1 MQGPEVPVRVAVRVR
16 PLLPRERLH
25 NHQVC
30 VRVIPGANQLVLGK
44 DRAFTFDHVLTSKTS
59 QDEAYSKI
67 VEPLVHSCF
76 EGYNATVF
84 AYGQT
89 GSGKT
94 YTIVGGGNTDT
105 ITEEEYG
112 IIPRAIKQIFSTIA
126 ENHNVDYTVLVS
138 YIEVY
143 MEELRDLIELETSSK
158 DLHIREDEN
167 GNTVIIGAKE
177 EQCCSVEE
185 VMAILASGSAS
196 RQTGTTLMNEHS
208 SRSHSIFTLV
218 IEQRWRDVDTAT
230 SLAPAEDDLDS
241 TTKDTRFVSSKFHF
255 VDLAGSERAQKT
267 GNVGD
272 RFKESIHINSGL
284 LALGNVIS
292 ALGDTKKKIS
302 HIPYRDSKI
311 TRLLKDSLGGN
322 AQTAMITCI
331 SPSSSDFDE
340 TLNSLKYANR
350 ARNIKNK
357 PIVNTDPQSI
367 AMDAMRTEIEAL
379 KEELRRQRDAYRDLT
394 ETERDATP
402 EDLRV
407 RMLEEQLAQSKTECA
422 HYRLCAEEA
431 YKQFVDVQQSDI
443 LTKSQ
448 EARIQNWLDLMDE
461 VKNEVPGA
469 FILGGE
475 EADQEAMNKLKKDLK
490 KAHKDLKSDEE
501 IFAEKAREASQMAE
515 RIQKL
520 EAENQSLREKLALTE
535 ERLGEQEQKLID
547 QQVLIENLQQLESD
561 QTNSVI
567 EVSDTPDVLPR
578 NGALP
583 SARAHSA
590 PVRTKLR
597 NFSIASSSQIGLR
610 PESRKVHTSPGV
622 FSLERVIQNF
632 RARSHLL
639 ANQLEDNDKVQHEQF
654 SDASEEQNSDDEDDP
669 AKALGGTWKVKR
681 KAATELGED
690 TKVSFK
696 LALAGD
702 LPDDD
707 GEPIRREITDKRESK
722 GVSIWVDPQSKSL
735 NVEVENLR
743 ASTHVTRQRM
753 KESEVRLQTANQKM
767 RELAL
772 NIRMKEELIREL
784 VKTGKDAQ
792 VMNRQYSAKVQQLEK
807 DAEQAKKEAMETQK
821 KLQEVENRGHHE
833 SNEKEKLQKDF
844 RKKMETAKSR
854 VQALAKKQRE
864 KEKVATLHGQ
874 NDKRIH
880 DLELSIRDM
889 KQQHDNLHKKLKAEA
904 DGKTK
909 LERELQKDQ
918 QRIKDLEIQNQ
929 QQQKILKRKTEEVAA
944 AKKRLR
950 QGSAGTLGFTADL
963 EQQKLDEQRRWLD
976 EEMEKV
982 LERRRGVEMLE
993 GELQKREE
1001 ILAKKEAMI
1010 TERSQLEMKK
1020 LRSSQIITKDLTT
1033 LSSRLEE
1040 VDRKLEE
1047 RTGALS
1053 TGETDERQRVK
1064 EEVRTLRQGR
1074 DKISRQRDALDSKLA
1089 QGNVLDPQE
1098 ERRLIELDEA
1108 IEALDAAI
1116 EYKNDLIASRRQE
1129 LRRSELTHSEDMLLG
1144 KLHALSVSET
1154 RTLLTKY
1161 FDKVISLR
1169 EGERR
1174 LELQYGEM
1182 ELKVDEQNRVIR
1194 EMEASLQRAAMDT
1207 ERKLLNQQKEYE
1219 KQVQFLM
1226 QQASEGSKETT
1237 EETIGQLEQKCQL
1250 LEKDLYYYKKTSRDL
1265 KKKMRE
1271 LVARSGSHG
1280 DGDDVGSSIASSLS
1294 VREGAVSY
1302 RMGRESGLR
1311 EEVRNGGASLS
1322 VRFQEPERE
1331 GERGQGDTREDRK
1344 STSRRD
1350 RRSHS
1355 DDKVPGSPSRK
1366 EAVPRIKTP
1375 SQTEDEDVFRD
1386 VPQNG
1391 GRDSSVI
1398 HKSRMLAEE
1407 QKDTV
1412 TSLQKSSYTSGDP
1425 SGSLREMTPVRKA
1438 RRDLRQISPAEVSM
1452 RRSQATNVSQA
1463 SLPVDS
1469 IEASAGSKNP
1479 WS

>member
-44 DRAFTFDHVLTSKTS
+44 DRAFTFDHVLSSKTS

-67 VEPLVHSCF
+67 VEPLVQSCF

-105 ITEEEYG
+105 ITEDEYG

-126 ENHNVDYTVLVS
+126 QNHNVDYTVLVS

-177 EQCCSVEE
+177 EQCCSVDE

-218 IEQRWRDVDTAT
+218 IEQRWRDVDASA
-230 SLAPAEDDLDS
+230 SLAPDEDDLDS
-241 TTKDTRFVSSKFHF
+241 TAKETRFVSSKFHF

-292 ALGDTKKKIS
+292 ALGDTKKRAS

-402 EDLRV
+402 EDMRV

-475 EADQEAMNKLKKDLK
+475 TPDQDTMDKLKKDLK

-501 IFAEKAREASQMAE
+501 IFAEKAREASQMSE

-547 QQVLIENLQQLESD
+547 QQVLIENLHQLESD
-561 QTNSVI
+561 HTNSVRI
-567 EVSDTPDVLPR
+567 EVSDTPDVLPK

-590 PVRTKLR
+590 PVRTKHR

-639 ANQLEDNDKVQHEQF
+639 ANQLEDSDKVQHEQF
-654 SDASEEQNSDDEDDP
+654 SDASEEQNSDDEDDS

-681 KAATELGED
+681 KASADIGED
-690 TKVSFK
+690 TAKVSFK

-702 LPDDD
+702 LPDED

-743 ASTHVTRQRM
+743 ASTQVTRQLM

-792 VMNRQYSAKVQQLEK
+792 VMNRQYSAKVQQLERE
-807 DAEQAKKEAMETQK
+807 AEQAKKEAMETQK

-844 RKKMETAKSR
+844 RKKMEAAKSR

-889 KQQHDNLHKKLKAEA
+889 KQQHDNLQKKLKAEA

-909 LERELQKDQ
+909 LERELQRDQ

-950 QGSAGTLGFTADL
+950 QGSAGPLGHTAEL

-1010 TERSQLEMKK
+1010 AERSQLEMKK
-1020 LRSSQIITKDLTT
+1020 LRSSQVITKDLTT

-1047 RTGALS
+1047 RTSALS
-1053 TGETDERQRVK
+1053 TGETDERQRVRD
-1064 EEVRTLRQGR
+1064 EVRTLRQGR

-1089 QGNVLDPQE
+1089 QGNVLDPKE

-1169 EGERR
+1169 EEERR

-1182 ELKVDEQNRVIR
+1182 ELKVDEQNRLIR
-1194 EMEASLQRAAMDT
+1194 EMESSLQRAAMDT

-1226 QQASEGSKETT
+1226 QQASEGGKETT
-1237 EETIGQLEQKCQL
+1237 EETVSQLEQKCQL

-1271 LVARSGSHG
+1271 LVARSGSQG
-1280 DGDDVGSSIASSLS
+1280 DGDDIVGSSVASSIS
-1294 VREGAVSY
+1294 VRDGMAPS
-1302 RMGRESGLR
+1302 RTGLR
-1311 EEVRNGGASLS
+1311 DEVRNGGAALS
-1322 VRFQEPERE
+1322 VRFQEPER
-1331 GERGQGDTREDRK
+1331 GQGDTPREDRK
-1344 STSRRD
+1344 SASRRE
-1350 RRSHS
+1350 RRSHG
-1355 DDKVPGSPSRK
+1355 DDKLPGSPNRR
-1366 EAVPRIKTP
+1366 EAAPRIKTP

-1386 VPQNG
+1386 VPLNG
-1391 GRDSSVI
+1391 GRDSGSVV
-1398 HKSRMLAEE
+1398 HKSRTLAEE
-1407 QKDTV
+1407 QKDIAA
-1412 TSLQKSSYTSGDP
+1412 TSLQKSSYTDP

-1452 RRSQATNVSQA
+1452 RRSQATNASQA

-1469 IEASAGSKNP
+1469 IEAGAGSKNP

>member
-1 MQGPEVPVRVAVRVR
+1 MG
-16 PLLPRERLH
+16 LL
-25 NHQVC
+25 
-30 VRVIPGANQLVLGK
+30 
-44 DRAFTFDHVLTSKTS
+44 
-59 QDEAYSKI
+59 
-67 VEPLVHSCF
+67 
-76 EGYNATVF
+76 
-84 AYGQT
+84 
-89 GSGKT
+89 
-94 YTIVGGGNTDT
+94 
-105 ITEEEYG
+105 
-112 IIPRAIKQIFSTIA
+112 
-126 ENHNVDYTVLVS
+126 VD
-138 YIEVY
+138 
-143 MEELRDLIELETSSK
+143 DL
-158 DLHIREDEN
+158 
-167 GNTVIIGAKE
+167 VIIGAKE
-177 EQCCSVEE
+177 EQCCSVDE

-218 IEQRWRDVDTAT
+218 IEQRWRDVDDTSA
-230 SLAPAEDDLDS
+230 SLAPDEDDLDS
-241 TTKDTRFVSSKFHF
+241 TAKETRFVSSKFHF

-292 ALGDTKKKIS
+292 ALGDTKKRVS

-402 EDLRV
+402 EDMRV

-475 EADQEAMNKLKKDLK
+475 TPDQDTMDKLKKDLK

-501 IFAEKAREASQMAE
+501 IFAEKAREASQMSE

-547 QQVLIENLQQLESD
+547 QQVLIENLHQLESE
-561 QTNSVI
+561 QTNSVRI
-567 EVSDTPDVLPR
+567 EVSDTPDVLPKS
-578 NGALP
+578 GALP

-590 PVRTKLR
+590 PVRTKHR

-610 PESRKVHTSPGV
+610 PESRKVSARPRVGSPAGRRAIRLAGGPGPRVHTSPGV

-639 ANQLEDNDKVQHEQF
+639 ANQLEDSDKVQHEQF
-654 SDASEEQNSDDEDDP
+654 SDASEEQTATTRTTQPS
-669 AKALGGTWKVKR
+669 TWKVKR
-681 KAATELGED
+681 KAAAEIGED
-690 TKVSFK
+690 TAKVSFK

-702 LPDDD
+702 LPDEE
-707 GEPIRREITDKRESK
+707 GEPIRRETTDKRESK

-743 ASTHVTRQRM
+743 ASTQVTRQLM

-792 VMNRQYSAKVQQLEK
+792 VMNRQYSAKVQQLERE
-807 DAEQAKKEAMETQK
+807 AEQAKKEAMETQK

-844 RKKMETAKSR
+844 RKKMEAAKSR

-889 KQQHDNLHKKLKAEA
+889 KQQHDNLQKKLKAEA

-909 LERELQKDQ
+909 LERELQRDQ

-950 QGSAGTLGFTADL
+950 QGSAGTLGHTAEL

-1010 TERSQLEMKK
+1010 AERSQLEMKK
-1020 LRSSQIITKDLTT
+1020 LRSSQVITKDLTT

-1047 RTGALS
+1047 RTSALS
-1053 TGETDERQRVK
+1053 TGETDERQRVRD
-1064 EEVRTLRQGR
+1064 EVRTLRQGR

-1089 QGNVLDPQE
+1089 QGNVLDPKE

-1161 FDKVISLR
+1161 FDKN
-1169 EGERR
+1169 R
-1174 LELQYGEM
+1174 L
-1182 ELKVDEQNRVIR
+1182 IR
-1194 EMEASLQRAAMDT
+1194 EMESSLQRAAMDT

-1226 QQASEGSKETT
+1226 QQASEGGKETT
-1237 EETIGQLEQKCQL
+1237 EETVSQLEQKCQL

-1271 LVARSGSHG
+1271 LVARSGSQG
-1280 DGDDVGSSIASSLS
+1280 DGDDIVGSSVASSIS
-1294 VREGAVSY
+1294 VRDGMAPS
-1302 RMGRESGLR
+1302 RTGLR
-1311 EEVRNGGASLS
+1311 DEVRNGGAALS
-1322 VRFQEPERE
+1322 VRFQEPER
-1331 GERGQGDTREDRK
+1331 GQGDTPREDRK
-1344 STSRRD
+1344 SASRRE
-1350 RRSHS
+1350 RRSHG
-1355 DDKVPGSPSRK
+1355 DDKVPGSPNRR

-1386 VPQNG
+1386 VPLNG
-1391 GRDSSVI
+1391 GRDSGSVV
-1398 HKSRMLAEE
+1398 HKSRTLAEE
-1407 QKDTV
+1407 QKDIAA
-1412 TSLQKSSYTSGDP
+1412 TSLQKSSYTDP

-1452 RRSQATNVSQA
+1452 RRSQATNASQA

-1469 IEASAGSKNP
+1469 IEAGAGSKNP

>member
-1 MQGPEVPVRVAVRVR
+1 M
-16 PLLPRERLH
+16 
-25 NHQVC
+25 
-30 VRVIPGANQLVLGK
+30 
-44 DRAFTFDHVLTSKTS
+44 AFPHP
-59 QDEAYSKI
+59 Y
-67 VEPLVHSCF
+67 P
-76 EGYNATVF
+76 
-84 AYGQT
+84 
-89 GSGKT
+89 
-94 YTIVGGGNTDT
+94 
-105 ITEEEYG
+105 IT
-112 IIPRAIKQIFSTIA
+112 
-126 ENHNVDYTVLVS
+126 NL
-138 YIEVY
+138 
-143 MEELRDLIELETSSK
+143 
-158 DLHIREDEN
+158 
-167 GNTVIIGAKE
+167 VIIGAKE
-177 EQCCSVEE
+177 EQCCSVDE

-218 IEQRWRDVDTAT
+218 IEQRWRDVDASA
-230 SLAPAEDDLDS
+230 SLAPDEDDLDS
-241 TTKDTRFVSSKFHF
+241 TAKETRFVSSKFHF

-292 ALGDTKKKIS
+292 ALGDTKKRAS

-350 ARNIKNK
+350 ARNIKEAWRTSVPYQPHGDYITTHGDYIITRTEAWRTPSCIKLTKGYATSNK

-402 EDLRV
+402 EDMRV

-475 EADQEAMNKLKKDLK
+475 TPDQDTMDKLKKDLK

-501 IFAEKAREASQMAE
+501 IFAEKAREASQMSE

-547 QQVLIENLQQLESD
+547 QQVLIENLHQLESD
-561 QTNSVI
+561 HTNSVWI
-567 EVSDTPDVLPR
+567 EVSDTPDVLPK

-590 PVRTKLR
+590 PVRTKHR

-639 ANQLEDNDKVQHEQF
+639 ANQLEDSDKVQHEQF
-654 SDASEEQNSDDEDDP
+654 SDASEEQNSDDEDDT

-681 KAATELGED
+681 KAATEIGED
-690 TKVSFK
+690 TAKVSFK

-702 LPDDD
+702 LPDED

-743 ASTHVTRQRM
+743 ASTQVTRQLM

-792 VMNRQYSAKVQQLEK
+792 VMNRQYSAKVQQLERE
-807 DAEQAKKEAMETQK
+807 AEQAKKEAMETQK

-844 RKKMETAKSR
+844 RKKMEAAKSR

-889 KQQHDNLHKKLKAEA
+889 KQQHDNLQRKLKAEA

-909 LERELQKDQ
+909 LERELQRDQ

-950 QGSAGTLGFTADL
+950 QGSAGPLGHTAEL

-1010 TERSQLEMKK
+1010 AERSQLEMKK
-1020 LRSSQIITKDLTT
+1020 LRSSQVITKDLTT

-1047 RTGALS
+1047 RTSALS
-1053 TGETDERQRVK
+1053 TGETDERQRVRD
-1064 EEVRTLRQGR
+1064 EVRTLRQGR

-1089 QGNVLDPQE
+1089 QGNVLDPKMNFHASNVSSQVFGQE

-1161 FDKVISLR
+1161 FDK
-1169 EGERR
+1169 
-1174 LELQYGEM
+1174 
-1182 ELKVDEQNRVIR
+1182 
-1194 EMEASLQRAAMDT
+1194 RAAMDT

-1226 QQASEGSKETT
+1226 QQASEGGKETT
-1237 EETIGQLEQKCQL
+1237 EETVSQLEQKCQL

-1271 LVARSGSHG
+1271 LVARSGSQG
-1280 DGDDVGSSIASSLS
+1280 DGDDIVGSSVASSIS
-1294 VREGAVSY
+1294 IRDGMAPS
-1302 RMGRESGLR
+1302 RTGLR
-1311 EEVRNGGASLS
+1311 DEVRNGGAALS
-1322 VRFQEPERE
+1322 VRFQEPER
-1331 GERGQGDTREDRK
+1331 GQGDTPREDRK
-1344 STSRRD
+1344 SASRRE
-1350 RRSHS
+1350 RRSHGG
-1355 DDKVPGSPSRK
+1355 DDKVPGSPNRR
-1366 EAVPRIKTP
+1366 EAAPRIKTP

-1386 VPQNG
+1386 VPLNG
-1391 GRDSSVI
+1391 GRDSGSVV
-1398 HKSRMLAEE
+1398 HKSRTLAEE
-1407 QKDTV
+1407 QKDIAA
-1412 TSLQKSSYTSGDP
+1412 TSLQKSSYTDP

-1452 RRSQATNVSQA
+1452 RRSQATNASQA

-1469 IEASAGSKNP
+1469 IEAGAG
-1479 WS
+1479 